1 MGRFTRPGPPPD
13 KEIIILNRSTLRILT
28 GLLLGAYAA
37 LMLLLYLGQGRLLYH
52 PTPLARAP
60 GVDPGR
66 IGLAFEEVTLMSA
79 DGPRLSGWFIPARNP
94 RATLLFCHGNAG
106 NISHRLDS
114 IRLFHELG
122 LSVLIFDYRGFGR
135 SEGAPGEEG
144 TYLDAH
150 AAWTYLSETLGLPAH
165 SIILFGRSLGGAV
178 AAELAT
184 RVRAGGLVLE
194 SPFTSVPDRA
204 AELYPWLPVR
214 LLSRFRYDT
223 LNRLGTID
231 TPLMILHSRDDELI
245 PIAHG
250 ERLFAAARAPKR
262 FVTLRGGHNNGYRV
276 SEEEYRRQWST
287 YLDTLSSPMQKTG
300 SH

>member
-1 MGRFTRPGPPPD
+1 
-13 KEIIILNRSTLRILT
+13 
-28 GLLLGAYAA
+28 
-37 LMLLLYLGQGRLLYH
+37 MLLLYLGQGRLLYH

-178 AAELAT
+178 AAEL
-184 RVRAGGLVLE
+184 
-194 SPFTSVPDRA
+194 
-204 AELYPWLPVR
+204 YPWLPVR

>member
-1 MGRFTRPGPPPD
+1 
-13 KEIIILNRSTLRILT
+13 
-28 GLLLGAYAA
+28 
-37 LMLLLYLGQGRLLYH
+37 MLLLYLGQRRLLYH
-52 PTPLARAP
+52 PTPLARAQDA
-60 GVDPGR
+60 DPGR
-66 IGLAFEEVTLMSA
+66 IGLAFEEITLVSA
-79 DGPRLSGWFIPARNP
+79 DGPRLSAWFIPAQNP

-106 NISHRLDS
+106 NIAHRLDS

-135 SEGAPGEEG
+135 SEGVPGEEG
-144 TYLDAH
+144 TYLDAL
-150 AAWTYLSETLGLPAH
+150 AAWTYLSETRGLPAH

-184 RVRAGGLVLE
+184 QARAGGLVLE
-194 SPFTSVPDRA
+194 STFTSVPDLA
-204 AELYPWLPVR
+204 SELYPWLPVR

-223 LNRLGTID
+223 LNRIGTID

-262 FVTLRGGHNNGYRV
+262 FVPLRGGHNNGYRV
-276 SEEEYRRQWST
+276 SEEEYLRQWT
-287 YLDTLSSPMQKTG
+287 AYLDTLSGPMQRELHRR
-300 SH
+300 SR